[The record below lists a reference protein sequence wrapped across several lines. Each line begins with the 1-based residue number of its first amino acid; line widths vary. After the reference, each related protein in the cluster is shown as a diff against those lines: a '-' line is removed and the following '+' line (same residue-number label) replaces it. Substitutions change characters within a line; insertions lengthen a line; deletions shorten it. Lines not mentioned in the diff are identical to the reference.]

1 MVAVIHSSNSIRNAL
16 NYNERKVQQKQAKC
30 LAVSGYPKDLDD
42 LTFSQKLCRLTHL
55 ALLNQRAKV
64 NSVHISLNFDP
75 GEKLPETTLEKIAN
89 VYMEKIG
96 FGRQPYL
103 VYQHFDAGHP
113 HLHIVTTS
121 IQADGKRID
130 MHNLGRTK
138 SQEARV
144 QIEKDFGL
152 IAAGSRK
159 LKETYQVKPLSAE
172 RIKYGKSGTRRA
184 ITNVLDAVL
193 NNYKFSSLPELNAV
207 LKLYNVIADRGSEDS
222 RTFQKKG
229 LVYRVLNE
237 SGDKVGVP
245 IKASLIYS
253 KPTLKFLETRFDL
266 NESLKQKYKQHTKT
280 TIDWALERL
289 TNPTLDSLINALEKN
304 RINVVV
310 RQTKDGIVYGIT
322 YVDHSTK
329 CVFNGSDLG
338 KSYSAKAILESCK
351 AIPTNIPALKA
362 NILQQPQIT
371 TEQKNTVVQPAWSS
385 SAIAVKK
392 TGNDPEEIM
401 RPLSS
406 SNYTPYQLKRNK
418 KKRKKKRLRL

>member
-1 MVAVIHSSNSIRNAL
+1 MVAVIHSSNSIRSAL
-16 NYNERKVQQKQAKC
+16 NYNEQKVQQKQAKY
-30 LAVSGYPKDLDD
+30 LAVSGYPKDLKD
-42 LTFSQKLCRLTHL
+42 LTFSQKLYRLTHL
-55 ALLNQRAKV
+55 ASLNQRAKV

-96 FGRQPYL
+96 FGKQPYL

-113 HLHIVTTS
+113 HLHVVTTS

-138 SQEARV
+138 SQQARV

-159 LKETYQVKPLSAE
+159 LKEAYQLKPVSAE
-172 RIKYGKSGTRRA
+172 RIKYGKSDTRRA

-237 SGDKVGVP
+237 RGDKVGVP

-266 NESLKQKYKQHTKT
+266 NEPLKQKHKQHTKT

-289 TNPTLDSLINALEKN
+289 TNPTLDSLIKALEKD

-310 RQTKDGIVYGIT
+310 RQNKDGIIYGIT
-322 YVDHSTK
+322 YVDHTTK

-338 KSYSAKAILESCK
+338 KSYSAKGILERCK
-351 AIPTNIPALKA
+351 AIPAKISTLKA

-371 TEQKNTVVQPAWSS
+371 TEQKNIGVQQAWNS

-392 TGNDPEEIM
+392 TVNDPEEIM
-401 RPLSS
+401 PPVSS
-406 SNYTPYQLKRNK
+406 TNYTPYQLKRNK
-418 KKRKKKRLRL
+418 KKRKKKRLRF